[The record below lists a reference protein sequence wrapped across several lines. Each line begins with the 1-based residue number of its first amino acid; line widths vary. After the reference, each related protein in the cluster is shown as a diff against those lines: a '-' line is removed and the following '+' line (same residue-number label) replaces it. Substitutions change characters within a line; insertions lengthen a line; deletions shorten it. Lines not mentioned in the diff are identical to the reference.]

1 MSKPFFNFALNNLIM
16 RSMIFAIALLSVFS
30 GSASVYG
37 QKEIFIKQIEF
48 KLPHVSSVDYEN
60 EYFLTMK
67 LNKGSTYKFKITNH
81 RDNYA
86 GEAVIELM
94 DANTLILTNQLNE
107 KYYENLS
114 FVCNKTAFYDILVR
128 YKDKKPGFSVI
139 DILLMQ

>member
-1 MSKPFFNFALNNLIM
+1 M
-16 RSMIFAIALLSVFS
+16 RRITFVIALLSAFF
-30 GSASVYG
+30 GCASAYG

-48 KLPHVSSVDYEN
+48 KLTNVSDVDYEN

-86 GEAVIELM
+86 GQAIIELM

-107 KYYENLS
+107 KYYETFN

-128 YKDKKPGFSVI
+128 FKDKRPGYSLI
-139 DILLMQ
+139 DILLVQ

>member
-1 MSKPFFNFALNNLIM
+1 MDCA
-16 RSMIFAIALLSVFS
+16 
-30 GSASVYG
+30 SAYG

-48 KLPHVSSVDYEN
+48 KLANVSDVDYEN

-67 LNKGSTYKFKITNH
+67 LNKGSTYKFKIINH

-86 GEAVIELM
+86 GKAIIELM

-107 KYYENLS
+107 KYFETLS

-128 YKDKKPGFSVI
+128 FKDKRPGNSLI
-139 DILLMQ
+139 DILLVQ

>member
-1 MSKPFFNFALNNLIM
+1 M
-16 RSMIFAIALLSVFS
+16 RRMTFVVALLSAFI
-30 GSASVYG
+30 GAISAYG

-48 KLPHVSSVDYEN
+48 KLTNVSDVDYEN

-67 LNKGSTYKFKITNH
+67 LNKGSTYKFKIFNH

-86 GEAVIELM
+86 GMAVIELM

-107 KYYENLS
+107 KYFENLS

-128 YKDKKPGFSVI
+128 FIDKKPGNSLI
-139 DILLMQ
+139 DILLVQ